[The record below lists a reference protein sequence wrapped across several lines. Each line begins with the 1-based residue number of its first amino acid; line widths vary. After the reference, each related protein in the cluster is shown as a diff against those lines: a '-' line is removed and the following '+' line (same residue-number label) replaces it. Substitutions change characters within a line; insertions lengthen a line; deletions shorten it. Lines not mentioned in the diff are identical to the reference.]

1 MSGWLFSLLLS
12 SIITVL
18 ASLME
23 SNDPKKNKVSYAIK
37 IFIISFL
44 VIYFGWMFAIPD
56 GDINHEI
63 ITGEP
68 PF

>member
-1 MSGWLFSLLLS
+1 MISLLLA
-12 SIITVL
+12 SIITIL

-23 SNDPKKNKVSYAIK
+23 SNDPKKNKTSYAIK

-44 VIYFGWMFAIPD
+44 VIYFGWMFIVPD
-56 GDINHEI
+56 IDINHEI

>member
-56 GDINHEI
+56 ADINHEI
-63 ITGEP
+63 STGEP